1 MRDAGG
7 VLLDRIVAASARLA
21 GEPGRLAKRAVL
33 VDLLRELDVAE
44 IPVALGLLRGE
55 PRQGRIGVGWRT
67 LAAVGATPAAEATL
81 TLGDVDAALD
91 ELAASSG
98 EGSVAR
104 RAAVLGDL
112 LGRATAAEAD
122 YLWRVLGGEVRH
134 GALDGVLADA
144 VAVAEAVPP
153 AVLRRAAMF
162 LGNLAAAA
170 VRARTGGAPALE
182 AVSLTVLQP
191 VQPMLA
197 ATAATVA
204 EAVAGTAVSV
214 EFKLDGARI
223 QAHRRGDE
231 VRLYTRNLNDVTA
244 RLPDVAAVV
253 RTFPADGLVLDGE
266 VLGVDD
272 QGRPEAFQDTMS
284 SFSADA
290 SRPGLRVWFF
300 DLLHEG
306 DRSLVDAPL
315 AERRARLEA
324 LVGPLAVPSVRTDDA
339 GVAEAFAREALA
351 AGHEGVV
358 VKELTSRYEAG
369 RRGAAWRKVKPVH
382 TVDLVVLAAE
392 WGHGRRRGTL
402 SNLHLGAR
410 DPSTGSFV
418 MVGKTF
424 KGLTDA
430 LLAWQTERLQALA
443 VARPD
448 WGVEV
453 RPELVVEIAL
463 DGVQRSR
470 RYPGGVA
477 LRFARVRR
485 YREDKRAEEA
495 DEVAALRRLGAG
507 GAPSEAGPAT
517 G

>member
-1 MRDAGG
+1 MQFE
-7 VLLDRIVAASARLA
+7 RIVDASERLA
-21 GEPGRLAKRAVL
+21 RETGRLAKRAILAAL
-33 VDLLRELDVAE
+33 VRDLTPDEL
-44 IPVALGLLRGE
+44 PVAIGLLRGE

-67 LAAVGATPAAEATL
+67 LAAAEVPPAGAATL
-81 TLGDVDAALD
+81 SLADVDRALD
-91 ELAASSG
+91 ELAGVVG
-98 EGSVAR
+98 EGSTAR
-104 RAAVLGDL
+104 RSGVLRDL

-122 YLWRVLGGEVRH
+122 YLWRALTGEVRH

-144 VAVAEAVPP
+144 VAEAEGVP
-153 AVLRRAAMF
+153 AASLRRAAMF
-162 LGNLAAAA
+162 LGDLSAAA
-170 VRARTGGAPALE
+170 VLARTGGAA
-182 AVSLTVLQP
+182 AVDAVTLTLLTP

-197 ATAATVA
+197 GMAASMA
-204 EAVAGTAVSV
+204 EAVGGVPVSV
-214 EFKLDGARI
+214 EWKLDGARI
-223 QAHRRGDE
+223 QAHRAGDE
-231 VRLYTRNLNDVTA
+231 VRLYTRNLNDVTV
-244 RLPDVAAVV
+244 RLPDVVAAVRSFGV
-253 RTFPADGLVLDGE
+253 DGLVLDGE

-284 SFSADA
+284 SFSADS

-300 DLLHEG
+300 DLLHLG
-306 DRSLVDAPL
+306 DRSLVDEPL
-315 AERRARLEA
+315 TVRRAELEA
-324 LVGPLAVPSVRTDDA
+324 LVGPLAVPAVQTDDA
-339 GVAEAFAREALA
+339 VVAEAFADGALA

-358 VKELTSRYEAG
+358 VKELASRYEAG

-410 DPSTGSFV
+410 DPATGGFV

-430 LLAWQTERLQALA
+430 LLAWQTGRLDELA

-470 RYPGGVA
+470 RYPGGIA

-485 YREDKRAEEA
+485 YREDKRPDEA
-495 DEVAALRRLGAG
+495 DELDTLRRLVPSA
-507 GAPSEAGPAT
+507 APSDRRPAT